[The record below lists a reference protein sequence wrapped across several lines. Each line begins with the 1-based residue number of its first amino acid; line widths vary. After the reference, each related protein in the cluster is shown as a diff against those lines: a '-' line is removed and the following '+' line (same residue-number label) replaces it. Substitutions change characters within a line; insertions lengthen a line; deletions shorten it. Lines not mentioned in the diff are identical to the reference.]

1 MADGTRTTNSSRAP
15 KRTSSKSPVEIVES
29 VRRVLDDLGGLDVES
44 VTGVEADDD
53 GWRVSVEVVEVRRV
67 PDTADVLAKYEV
79 SMSKSGQFRGYR
91 QVGHRLRSQIEEM
104 Q

>member
-1 MADGTRTTNSSRAP
+1 MADNARARPSNSSRQ
-15 KRTSSKSPVEIVES
+15 RTSSKSPVEVVES
-29 VRRVLDDLGGLDVES
+29 VRRVLDDLGGLDVER

-53 GWRVSVEVVEVRRV
+53 GWRVTVEVVEVRRI
-67 PDTADVLAKYEV
+67 PDTADVLARYEV

-104 Q
+104 P

>member
-1 MADGTRTTNSSRAP
+1 MADNARTRSSNSSRQ
-15 KRTSSKSPVEIVES
+15 RTSSKSPVEVVES
-29 VRRVLDDLGGLDVES
+29 VRRVLDDLGGLDVER

-53 GWRVSVEVVEVRRV
+53 GWRVTVEVVEVRRI
-67 PDTADVLAKYEV
+67 PDTADVLARYEV

-104 Q
+104 P

>member
-1 MADGTRTTNSSRAP
+1 MAESNRTNSSSSANR
-15 KRTSSKSPVEIVES
+15 RTSSKSPVDIIAS
-29 VRRVLDDLGGLDVES
+29 VRRVLDDLGGLDVER

-53 GWRVSVEVVEVRRV
+53 SWRVTVEVVEVRRI

-79 SMSKSGQFRGYR
+79 TMSKSGQFRGYR
-91 QVGHRLRSQIEEM
+91 QIGHRLRSQIEEL